1 MTKIPYSA
9 QGANFMYTFGTQ
21 FEKLLQNIVPP
32 KDRLKTAK
40 ELPPK
45 VREYLEK
52 HTEFV
57 TISPHTRLAG
67 SYAQDTSVGDVK
79 DVDFLVRVPGKPEE
93 NQPDAKT
100 LIKELKNVLEDLPN
114 ALGYSGYSQ
123 IDNIE
128 IERARRS
135 VHVYFKNQDF
145 HIDVVPCVAPD
156 GFDKPIFV
164 PDRGFNKWIPSHP
177 IGYINL
183 LQELNDKHSGKVRP
197 LIKLMKHFRD
207 VQMKNR
213 KPKSYWLGSLVIH
226 HVSKK
231 NGLDM
236 SLSLAELFRD
246 LCDAIYIQYDHLL
259 KASDSATPN
268 IPDPLLGHNISWN
281 WQRTHFETFMRRLD
295 EGRSLADKALKT
307 DDRETALDA
316 WQKIFGEEF
325 FERNI
330 EEDAAKLAAI
340 LMPGNSF
347 ITSTGAIKSQA
358 SASEKNIPVKGTTF
372 HGET

>member
-1 MTKIPYSA
+1 
-9 QGANFMYTFGTQ
+9 MYTFGAQ
-21 FEKLLQNIVPP
+21 FKKLLQNMQPP
-32 KDRLKTAK
+32 EDRLKAAK

-45 VREYLEK
+45 VREYLEE
-52 HTEFV
+52 HTEFT

-79 DVDFLVRVPGKPEE
+79 DVDFLVRVPGEPKE
-93 NQPDAKT
+93 NQPNAKK
-100 LIKELKNVLEDLPN
+100 LVQELKNVLDDLPSP
-114 ALGYSGYSQ
+114 LGYSGFSKT
-123 IDNIE
+123 DDLE

-135 VHVYFKNQDF
+135 VHVYFKDQDF
-145 HIDVVPCVAPD
+145 HIDVVPCIAPN
-156 GFDKPIFV
+156 GFEESIFV

-183 LQELNDKHSGKVRP
+183 IQELNDKHNGKVRP

-226 HVSKK
+226 HVIKN

-259 KASDSATPN
+259 KVSDSATPN

-295 EGRSLADKALKT
+295 KGRTLADKALKN
-307 DDRETALDA
+307 DDREKALDS
-316 WQKIFGEEF
+316 WQIIFGDAL
-325 FERNI
+325 FERNV
-330 EEDAAKLAAI
+330 EEDAEKLAAT

-347 ITSTGAIKSQA
+347 ITSTGAMRPQV
-358 SASEKNIPVKGTTF
+358 SASEKYIPVKGTTF